1 MSSSSAEP
9 AVSIVVGSVG
19 GKEGLEAC
27 LAALE
32 PQVDRAEALR

>member
-9 AVSIVVGSVG
+9 AVSIIVGSVG

-27 LAALE
+27 LPAFE
-32 PQVDRAEALR
+32 PQVDGAEVLR